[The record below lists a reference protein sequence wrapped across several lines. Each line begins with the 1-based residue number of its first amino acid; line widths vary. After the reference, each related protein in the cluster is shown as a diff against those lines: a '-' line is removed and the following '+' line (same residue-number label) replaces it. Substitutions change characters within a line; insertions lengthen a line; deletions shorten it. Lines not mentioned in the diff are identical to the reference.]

1 MAKNEI
7 RVNLTQIEVF
17 NQASDE
23 IRKSL
28 YASVQRIV
36 DSMQELMEGPNAKWK
51 TSEVDVYRKEL
62 KAALIKVI
70 NTGKWL
76 NNFTIVI
83 NDAVREY
90 QKVAQQNGSS
100 TGTVNTT
107 TSV

>member
-7 RVNLTQIEVF
+7 RVNLTQIAVF

-36 DSMQELMEGPNAKWK
+36 DAMQELMEGPNAKWQ
-51 TSEVDVYRKEL
+51 TSEVDIYRREL
-62 KAALIKVI
+62 KAALIKII

-76 NNFTIVI
+76 NHFTLVI
-83 NDAVREY
+83 NDAVKEY
-90 QKVAQQNGSS
+90 EKVATQNG
-100 TGTVNTT
+100 GTNTT
-107 TSV
+107 TTI